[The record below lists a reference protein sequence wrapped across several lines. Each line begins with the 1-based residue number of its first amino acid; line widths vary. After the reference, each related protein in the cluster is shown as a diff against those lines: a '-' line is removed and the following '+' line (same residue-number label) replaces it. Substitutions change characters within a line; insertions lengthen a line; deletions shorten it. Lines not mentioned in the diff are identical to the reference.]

1 MWNNEVEI
9 CLSKCDGPDY
19 CKSFDHCRAW
29 GCRLLRYVPATIP
42 RTEMEKA
49 EIFSAVYSRAEQL
62 GVIRCKNFNPLG
74 IDEALDDEVQLRL
87 IIGFGDA

>member
-1 MWNNEVEI
+1 MWNNDAEI
-9 CLSKCDGPDY
+9 CFSKCDGPDY
-19 CKSFDHCRAW
+19 CKSFDHCIAW
-29 GCRLLRYVPATIP
+29 GCRLLRYVPATLP

-62 GVIRCKNFNPLG
+62 GVIRCQNFNPLG

-87 IIGFGDA
+87 IIGSGDA